1 MKGYN
6 TDFEI
11 LIYNK
16 TGGLHDKII
25 GELPEGNPTIYD
37 IVNYLSVLLN
47 TLITVIYDKIK
58 NKIIFTTISNNA
70 NHDKI
75 YLNIINCDKIL
86 GFSRNLRN
94 TPILLEHN
102 INKYSD
108 NPCNIISITNIFLH
122 CYGDFSFNDYNF
134 SNHDSNEMKS
144 NNIMFSIPIN
154 CPFNH
159 VITYNNEDGG
169 NSFYFRVDKK
179 SSINNIRLV
188 IKDQYNEIIPNFKD
202 YNIILQVT
210 KRKQINIVHK
220 FLEVICEY
228 LSQLMVLFGFVYES
242 KLS

>member
-11 LIYNK
+11 IIYNK
-16 TGGLHDKII
+16 NNELHDKII

-37 IVNYLSVLLN
+37 ITHYLSTLLN
-47 TLITVIYDKIK
+47 GIINITYDKIK
-58 NKIIFTTISNNA
+58 NKIIFTTISSNT

-86 GFSRNLRN
+86 GFSRDSRN
-94 TPILLEHN
+94 KPILLEHN
-102 INKYSD
+102 VSKYSD

-122 CYGDFSFNDYNF
+122 CYGDFNFNDYNF

-154 CPFNH
+154 CPYNH

-202 YNIILQVT
+202 YNIILQIT

-220 FLEVICEY
+220 FLEVICDY
-228 LSQLMVLFGFVYES
+228 LSQLMLLFGFVYES